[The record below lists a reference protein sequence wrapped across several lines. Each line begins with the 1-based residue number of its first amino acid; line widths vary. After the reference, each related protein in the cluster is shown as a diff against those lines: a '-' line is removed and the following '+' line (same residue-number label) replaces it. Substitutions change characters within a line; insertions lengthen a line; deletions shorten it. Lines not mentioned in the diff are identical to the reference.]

1 MFKRDLLENTFS
13 GEATPRIPVSLTRH
27 WPGDDQR
34 AADLARA
41 TIEFQKTYA
50 WDFIRVIPA
59 NTYCVVD
66 YGIQDEWQGDS
77 SGKRTIIKYAIKRS
91 LDWTEIRPLEPTRGE
106 HGKVIEALRMIANG
120 LRDEESPLLI
130 TIYSPLAQAQMLS
143 GDELFIRN
151 LRTHPDRLRTGLNVL
166 TESTL
171 RFIEALKQTDI
182 AGIVYCI
189 EHACFDVLSETEY
202 AAFGLPYDQK
212 ILDSLPPRWWF
223 NMLHLR
229 GDTPMFGLAST
240 YPVQAINWND
250 SKDRP
255 DLVKAKALFSG
266 TLCGGL
272 SHLSMERGTPTAIR
286 DAARTAIT
294 KMDNRRLILS
304 SGDTL
309 PAMTPLS
316 NLRAAREIVEIAG
329 MV

>member
-1 MFKRDLLENTFS
+1 MLKRDLLENTFT
-13 GEATPRIPVSLTRH
+13 GKTTPRIPVSLTRH

-41 TIEFQKTYA
+41 TIEFQKTYD
-50 WDFIRVIPA
+50 WDFICVMPA
-59 NTYCVVD
+59 NTYCIVD
-66 YGIQDEWQGDS
+66 YGVQDDWQGEA
-77 SGKRTIIKYAIKRS
+77 SGKRTIIKPLIKRS

-106 HGKVIEALRMIANG
+106 HGKVIETVRMIGNG
-120 LRDEESPLLI
+120 LRGEETPLLV
-130 TIYSPLAQAQMLS
+130 TIYSPLVQAEGIS
-143 GDELFIRN
+143 GQNLFIRN

-171 RFIEALKQTDI
+171 RFIEALKQTEI

-189 EHACFDVLSETEY
+189 EHACFSVLSEAEY
-202 AAFGLPYDQK
+202 ASFGLPYDQK

-229 GDTPMFGLAST
+229 GDTPMFTLAST
-240 YPVQAINWND
+240 YPVQAIHWND
-250 SKDRP
+250 SEDRP
-255 DLVKAKALFSG
+255 DLVKAKSLFRG
-266 TLCGGL
+266 ALCGGL
-272 SHLSMERGTPTAIR
+272 SHRAMERATPTAIR
-286 DAARTAIT
+286 DAARSAIT

-309 PAMTPLS
+309 SVTTPIS

-329 MV
+329 IL